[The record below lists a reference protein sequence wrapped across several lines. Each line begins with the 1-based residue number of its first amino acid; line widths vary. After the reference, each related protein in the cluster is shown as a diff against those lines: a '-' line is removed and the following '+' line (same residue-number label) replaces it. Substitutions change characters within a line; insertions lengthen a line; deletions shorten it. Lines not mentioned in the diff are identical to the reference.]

1 MKRLALLVSLA
12 AILAAAPLQAEFR
25 QIDITTFGMD

>member
-1 MKRLALLVSLA
+1 MKNLILVTWAAVLLGATLGR
-12 AILAAAPLQAEFR
+12 AEFR

>member
-1 MKRLALLVSLA
+1 MKRLVLLVSLVG
-12 AILAAAPLQAEFR
+12 ILAAAPLCAEFR

>member
-1 MKRLALLVSLA
+1 MRRLALLAFTLSL
-12 AILAAAPLQAEFR
+12 LAAAPVRAEFR

>member
-1 MKRLALLVSLA
+1 MKRIYLVGVVLSLLAV
-12 AILAAAPLQAEFR
+12 APLRAEFR

>member
-1 MKRLALLVSLA
+1 MKRIWLAGFLLALL
-12 AILAAAPLQAEFR
+12 AAPVRAEFR

>member
-12 AILAAAPLQAEFR
+12 AILAAAPLHAEFR
-25 QIDITTFGMD
+25 QINITTFGMD

>member
-1 MKRLALLVSLA
+1 MKNL
-12 AILAAAPLQAEFR
+12 ILAASIAVFLGAVPGRAEFR

>member
-1 MKRLALLVSLA
+1 MKRFTLLISVAAALA
-12 AILAAAPLQAEFR
+12 ATPLTAEFR

>member
-1 MKRLALLVSLA
+1 MKRLTLLVSLA
-12 AILAAAPLQAEFR
+12 AILGAAPLRAEFR